1 MSDNNSDNNSNN
13 TNDLTDR
20 DALVRSEVTPG
31 EQTEHVDRVSQDE
44 DDAAYTKLYTDAPVA
59 AAVMETGFS
68 QADKQSN
75 PAARTDLDFDAFR
88 KRLLEEKA
96 LAEETINKTVGNEGD
111 DEEGTAG
118 TARTELSVGADN
130 HPADV
135 ATELFQREQDMA
147 LERNAKD
154 ILAKI
159 GRALEKLDEG
169 TYGLS
174 DRSGE
179 PIPAERLEALPYA
192 TLTASEMAVE
202 EAI

>member
-1 MSDNNSDNNSNN
+1 MSDNSN
-13 TNDLTDR
+13 DMSDR

-31 EQTEHVDRVSQDE
+31 EQTSHVDRVSADE
-44 DDAAYTKLYTDAPVA
+44 DDAAMTQLLADAPA
-59 AAVMETGFS
+59 AGDVMDAGFS
-68 QADKQSN
+68 QAHHEAN
-75 PAARTDLDFDAFR
+75 PQARTDLDFDAFR
-88 KRLLEEKA
+88 ARLMEEKA
-96 LAEETINKTVGNEGD
+96 LAEATIGLTVGNEGD
-111 DEEGTAG
+111 DQEGTAG
-118 TARTELSVGADN
+118 TDRTELSVGADN

-147 LERNAKD
+147 LEQNARD

-159 GRALEKLDEG
+159 ARALEKLDEG

-202 EAI
+202 EGM